1 MIGWPFL
8 VRRSL
13 QVIPLMMLVSLVSF
27 GLMALAPIDPAQQ
40 ALTAGETGIPVDEQ
54 ELEAKRRELGL
65 DRPLGE
71 RYLRWWGDVVRLD
84 LGHSFTNRR
93 PVAESL
99 VERLPASLTLV
110 VLALGMSIGIGLPM
124 GMVAAVKVGTWLDAI
139 VRLVT
144 VLGAS
149 LPGFWLALLAMWLFA
164 VELRWVPA
172 LGSFTPQGIILPML
186 ILAVRPIGHLTR
198 LMRATTMDVL
208 NQHYLAVARAKG
220 LSDLTLLRRHVL
232 PNALLPIVTVIGLDF
247 VSLLANASVIEWVFG
262 WPGIGRLG
270 VDAALA
276 GDLPVVMGF
285 VLVVGWIVVLV
296 NVIVDVS
303 YGLLDPKQRTA
314 GAT

>member
-1 MIGWPFL
+1 MIGWQFL
-8 VRRSL
+8 LRRGA
-13 QVIPLMMLVSLVSF
+13 QVIPLMLLVSLVSF
-27 GLMALAPIDPAQQ
+27 GLMALAPIDPARQ
-40 ALTAGETGIPVDEQ
+40 ALTAGETGIPVDERA
-54 ELEAKRRELGL
+54 LEAKRRELGL

-71 RYLRWWGDVVRLD
+71 RYLRWWGDLIRLD

-93 PVAESL
+93 PVAESIA
-99 VERLPASLTLV
+99 ERLPASLTLV
-110 VLALGMSIGIGLPM
+110 VFALGLSIGIGVPL
-124 GMVAAVKVGTWLDAI
+124 GVAAAVKTGTLLDAVI
-139 VRLVT
+139 RLVT

-149 LPGFWLALLAMWLFA
+149 LPGFWLALLAMCLFA

-186 ILAVRPIGHLTR
+186 ILAVRPLGHITR
-198 LMRATTMDVL
+198 LMRATTLDVF
-208 NQHYLAVARAKG
+208 NRHFVAVARAKG
-220 LSDLTLLRRHVL
+220 LSDLTILRRHVV

-247 VSLLANASVIEWVFG
+247 VNLLANAAVIEWVFG

-285 VLVVGWIVVLV
+285 VLVVGWIVVFV
-296 NVIVDVS
+296 NLIVDVS
-303 YGLLDPKQRTA
+303 YRLLDPKQRTA